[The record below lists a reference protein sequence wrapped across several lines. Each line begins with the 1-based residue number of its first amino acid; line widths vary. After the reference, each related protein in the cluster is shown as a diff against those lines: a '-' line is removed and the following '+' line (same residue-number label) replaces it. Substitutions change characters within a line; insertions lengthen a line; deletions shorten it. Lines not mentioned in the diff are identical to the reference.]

1 MSDADSA
8 GSHSRASKA
17 PRSAGGRVAQVRK
30 QFEAASALPSP
41 SARTTVSAPQVPA
54 AKSALKTA
62 GRKRKAS
69 QQRLAATAAVSP
81 DASGSTPAAPP
92 AKPPATSWRD
102 VLMGNSPDDRHTI
115 QALVAEVEQLKQLI
129 NNNRAQSDSQHDNC
143 RQHRMESSPQTEH
156 MLRYSKRQ
164 NLVVFGVAESSAC
177 TTPEALAAHLH
188 SLLFGDVPSSAA
200 PLVSCAYRLGKWKAA
215 QKKPRAVLVELTTVS
230 AKHRAFKASSRL
242 RASHIRLDEDLT
254 PQQMHQRKGLSSDF
268 LGLKV
273 RGFKPFFRGTTLKY
287 RDGGV
292 VRQCAKGG
300 ANKIRRQLL
309 QFLALAQPTDLSIL
323 MWQWTLLRSCGR
335 LVCQS
340 ARSLILGQPCLLPWG
355 LRGLTASFTTVPA
368 PQLQLLG
375 SWAPF
380 PADYLASHNA
390 DTRC

>member
-17 PRSAGGRVAQVRK
+17 SRSAGGRVAQVRK

-62 GRKRKAS
+62 GTKRKAS

-115 QALVAEVEQLKQLI
+115 QALVAEVEQLKKLI

-164 NLVVFGVAESSAC
+164 NLVVFGGAESSAC
-177 TTPEALAAHLH
+177 TTPEALAAQPAVWGCAQL
-188 SLLFGDVPSSAA
+188 SSA
-200 PLVSCAYRLGKWKAA
+200 PCQLRL
-215 QKKPRAVLVELTTVS
+215 P
-230 AKHRAFKASSRL
+230 
-242 RASHIRLDEDLT
+242 
-254 PQQMHQRKGLSSDF
+254 
-268 LGLKV
+268 
-273 RGFKPFFRGTTLKY
+273 
-287 RDGGV
+287 
-292 VRQCAKGG
+292 
-300 ANKIRRQLL
+300 
-309 QFLALAQPTDLSIL
+309 
-323 MWQWTLLRSCGR
+323 
-335 LVCQS
+335 
-340 ARSLILGQPCLLPWG
+340 LGQVESSSEE
-355 LRGLTASFTTVPA
+355 A
-368 PQLQLLG
+368 QG
-375 SWAPF
+375 S
-380 PADYLASHNA
+380 SG
-390 DTRC
+390 

>member
-1 MSDADSA
+1 M
-8 GSHSRASKA
+8 
-17 PRSAGGRVAQVRK
+17 AQVRK

-115 QALVAEVEQLKQLI
+115 QALVAEVEQLKKLI

-254 PQQMHQRKGLSSDF
+254 PQQMQQRKGLSSDF

-300 ANKIRRQLL
+300 ANKIRAPAPTVPGPRPAHRPEHTNVAMDPAEVLRQAGVSVSKEFDLGP
-309 QFLALAQPTDLSIL
+309 ALPFTMGTAGSDSEFHDCASP
-323 MWQWTLLRSCGR
+323 
-335 LVCQS
+335 
-340 ARSLILGQPCLLPWG
+340 
-355 LRGLTASFTTVPA
+355 TAS
-368 PQLQLLG
+368 
-375 SWAPF
+375 
-380 PADYLASHNA
+380 ASRLMG
-390 DTRC
+390 TFSG

>member
-143 RQHRMESSPQTEH
+143 RQH
-156 MLRYSKRQ
+156 
-164 NLVVFGVAESSAC
+164 LVVFGVAESSAC

-380 PADYLASHNA
+380 PADYFASHNA